1 MKYIPPLNEPENAS
15 YVDGDAS
22 KGTLGSR
29 VPAASLEHPQREI
42 VNVISESGLTP
53 SSKDTDQLYKAIRK
67 LCAPAGQIM
76 MWGGA
81 SGASVPKGFLY
92 CNGQAV
98 SRTKYADLFAVIGT
112 THGAGNGA
120 NTFNV
125 PNMRGRFALGGDND
139 ITPGDTGGSWTK
151 TLDTGNS
158 TVDISG
164 KTKGHQLSEAE
175 MPEHY
180 HFIANTDIPPTFT
193 GKGTYTHY
201 VLPTNSIPRA
211 YTRSTQN
218 SGNDQSYWLPG
229 TSAEPNVGR
238 TSKAGND
245 TAHDHDVNISK
256 TGNHNHAITN
266 MDVTNPYYTL
276 IYMIRT

>member
-1 MKYIPPLNEPENAS
+1 MKYVHPLKEAVNSKYSNGNPETNTPGSIIPAQ
-15 YVDGDAS
+15 AI
-22 KGTLGSR
+22 
-29 VPAASLEHPQREI
+29 EHPQREI

-53 SSKDTDQLYKAIRK
+53 NADDNEQLYQAIRK

-125 PNMRGRFALGGDND
+125 PNMRGRFALGADND
-139 ITPGDTGGSWTK
+139 KPAGDDGGSFAK
-151 TLDTGNS
+151 TLNTGNS
-158 TVDISG
+158 TVNISG
-164 KTKGHQLSEAE
+164 KTQGHQLSEAE
-175 MPEHY
+175 MPRHQ
-180 HFIANTDIPPTFT
+180 HFIANSGQQTDSTVYLMDNNTLVRFRNT
-193 GKGTYTHY
+193 GGSGYFLLGSDRAANIGKSSEKGS
-201 VLPTNSIPRA
+201 N
-211 YTRSTQN
+211 Q
-218 SGNDQSYWLPG
+218 
-229 TSAEPNVGR
+229 
-238 TSKAGND
+238 
-245 TAHDHDVNISK
+245 AHDHDVNI
-256 TGNHNHAITN
+256 TGTGSHNHAITN